1 MSLLT
6 YELSTFIIL
15 LAILRCA
22 SKVSVVK
29 VSNFLV
35 IRKSFA
41 RALVLRVSKIFEAD
55 SSTRW
60 VLYLV
65 VRLDLR
71 PLKVSSFLLDHLI
84 LMINDAIFGTDEVI
98 LIFSGPE
105 CLNWVRLL
113 MLLST

>member
-1 MSLLT
+1 M
-6 YELSTFIIL
+6 
-15 LAILRCA
+15 
-22 SKVSVVK
+22 SVVK

-65 VRLDLR
+65 VHLDLR
-71 PLKVSSFLLDHLI
+71 PLKDSSFLLDDLI
-84 LMINDAIFGTDEVI
+84 FIINDAIFGTDKVI
-98 LIFSGPE
+98 LIYDV
-105 CLNWVRLL
+105 L
-113 MLLST
+113 

>member
-1 MSLLT
+1 VSFLA

-22 SKVSVVK
+22 GKMSIIK

-55 SSTRW
+55 SSNRW

-65 VRLDLR
+65 VHLDLR
-71 PLKVSSFLLDHLI
+71 PLKDSSFLLDDLI
-84 LMINDAIFGTDEVI
+84 FIINDAIFGTDKVI
-98 LIFSGPE
+98 LIYDV
-105 CLNWVRLL
+105 L
-113 MLLST
+113 